1 MNIALRMDRHGT
13 KGFDS
18 TVEGQARPGHFRG
31 VATIVTKLFN
41 IVRPDRAYFG
51 QKDAAQCVLIRRLVQ
66 DLDMGIEI
74 HIANTVREADGLA
87 MSSRNAYLSPQER
100 SAAPIIYR
108 SLQSALDMYDRQSSD
123 MPIPSSTLQ
132 DTVRNILQSEPM
144 VHEIQYISI
153 DSRETM
159 QSLPYVTV
167 FEGAIISIACKI
179 GTVRLIDNVVLSP
192 KSQRRE

>member
-1 MNIALRMDRHGT
+1 M
-13 KGFDS
+13 
-18 TVEGQARPGHFRG
+18 
-31 VATIVTKLFN
+31 ATIVTKLFN

-74 HIANTVREADGLA
+74 HVANTVREADGLA

-108 SLQSALDMYDRQSSD
+108 SLQAALDMYVQQSSD
-123 MPIPSSTLQ
+123 TPLPSSTLQ
-132 DTVRNILQSEPM
+132 DTVRSILQSEPM

-159 QSLPYVTV
+159 RSLPYVTLM
-167 FEGAIISIACKI
+167 EGAIISIACKI
-179 GTVRLIDNVVLSP
+179 GAVRLIDNIVLSP
-192 KSQRRE
+192 KPQPSE